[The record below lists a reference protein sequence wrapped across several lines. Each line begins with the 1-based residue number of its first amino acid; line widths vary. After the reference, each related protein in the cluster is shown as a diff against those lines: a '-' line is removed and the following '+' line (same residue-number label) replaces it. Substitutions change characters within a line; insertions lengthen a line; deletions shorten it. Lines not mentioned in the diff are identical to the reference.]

1 MTVMNKILCLLLLA
15 IVCCQSAF
23 SQTVRDNRLKPK
35 WVSESLK
42 PTNSS
47 YKFYVSYVEVNGGIE
62 IARAQSKAEL
72 CRIVQREENITVVEE
87 FDTQSNEYNDNGSSV
102 ENINKVYNLKVT
114 SDGKIVDL
122 NYIKLDEYW
131 DEYYNNGIK
140 TLRFYTLYAV
150 ARPGVEPRF
159 DDVYFTNRYGI
170 KGMAR
175 SLVPGWGQLYKGQ
188 KVKGACIMG
197 GEVLLI
203 GSVIVSENLRS
214 SYIKKMKEQ
223 PKFFQTYN
231 SKADN
236 WANIRNVCIGAAA
249 ALYVYN
255 LIDAAVSPGARYA
268 VVKKAKLPVMQ
279 PVACGDFSG
288 ISLAW
293 YF

>member
-1 MTVMNKILCLLLLA
+1 MTVMNKILCMLLLVF
-15 IVCCQSAF
+15 VCFQSAQ

-35 WVSESLK
+35 WVSESLT

-47 YKFYVSYVEVNGGIE
+47 YNFYVTYVEVHGGIE
-62 IARAQSKAEL
+62 EARVQSKSEL
-72 CRIVQREENITVVEE
+72 CRIVQRKESITVVEE
-87 FDTQSNEYNDNGSSV
+87 MNTRSEEYNDNGNIK
-102 ENINKVYNLKVT
+102 ETINKVYNLKVS

-131 DEYYNNGIK
+131 AEYSNNGIK

-150 ARPGVEPRF
+150 AHPGVEPRF
-159 DDVYFTNRYGI
+159 DDVYFTDKYGI
-170 KGMAR
+170 KGMTR
-175 SLVPGWGQLYKGQ
+175 SLVPGWGQLYKGH
-188 KVKGACIMG
+188 KLKGACIMG
-197 GEVLLI
+197 GEIALI
-203 GSVIVSENLRS
+203 GGIIISENLRS

-231 SKADN
+231 TKADN
-236 WANIRNVCIGAAA
+236 WENIRNVCIGAAA

-268 VVKKAKLPVMQ
+268 VIKKAKLPVMQ
-279 PVACGDFSG
+279 PVACKDFNG

>member
-1 MTVMNKILCLLLLA
+1 MIRLFFILFSSLLFSCQCFYA
-15 IVCCQSAF
+15 QSAGRIKPRWISETPVPTNNSYRF
-23 SQTVRDNRLKPK
+23 HVTYVDN
-35 WVSESLK
+35 SESI
-42 PTNSS
+42 S
-47 YKFYVSYVEVNGGIE
+47 G
-62 IARAQSKAEL
+62 ARMQSKSEL
-72 CRIVQREENITVVEE
+72 YRIVEKSESIKVIEAYDMESRQRYTE
-87 FDTQSNEYNDNGSSV
+87 SSV
-102 ENINKVYNLKVT
+102 TEKTDELYAMTIE
-114 SDGKIVDL
+114 SDGEAVDL
-122 NYIKLDEYW
+122 VYMKLDEYW
-131 DEYYNNGIK
+131 CESVVGGIK
-140 TLRFYTLYAV
+140 RKELYTLYAV

-279 PVACGDFSG
+279 PVACRDFSG

>member
-1 MTVMNKILCLLLLA
+1 MIRLFFILFSSLLLSCQCLYAQLA
-15 IVCCQSAF
+15 GSIKPRWISETPVSTNPSYRF
-23 SQTVRDNRLKPK
+23 HVTYVDN
-35 WVSESLK
+35 SESI
-42 PTNSS
+42 S
-47 YKFYVSYVEVNGGIE
+47 G
-62 IARAQSKAEL
+62 ARMQSKSEL
-72 CRIVQREENITVVEE
+72 YRLVEKSESIKVIEAYDMESRQRYTE
-87 FDTQSNEYNDNGSSV
+87 SSV
-102 ENINKVYNLKVT
+102 TEKTDELYAMTIE
-114 SDGKIVDL
+114 SDGEAVDL
-122 NYIKLDEYW
+122 VYMKLDEYW
-131 DEYYNNGIK
+131 CESIVGGIK
-140 TLRFYTLYAV
+140 RKELYTLYAV
-150 ARPGVEPRF
+150 ARPDVEPRF